1 MCVYVCARVCV
12 PVYIHLITWGPHHPE
27 LPHHLL
33 VIPRNTRCRQIKPVP
48 TLFSTLIAP
57 RGPQSNLS
65 DNFVMGSPP
74 HPWRP
79 DSDEGQYFAS
89 RQPLSHSS
97 VTHAHHVRTCV
108 CLSLRP
114 SLTPPPLPPLL
125 LVQLS
130 GATGNTPAICP
141 WTLRLKGTPHQAII
155 LCVYTIPKYV
165 LAYSLRDH
173 SSPDRCL
180 YRDQLVAISPHH
192 ILTMARCCHWT
203 SPFGPEAAS
212 PSTSGPVVQNR

>member
-114 SLTPPPLPPLL
+114 SLTPPPPP
-125 LVQLS
+125 S
-130 GATGNTPAICP
+130 PPPCPAVRGDRKHSSNMSLDLALEGYP
-141 WTLRLKGTPHQAII
+141 APGYYTM
-155 LCVYTIPKYV
+155 CVYYTKI
-165 LAYSLRDH
+165 RT
-173 SSPDRCL
+173 CL
-180 YRDQLVAISPHH
+180 LP
-192 ILTMARCCHWT
+192 AR
-203 SPFGPEAAS
+203 P
-212 PSTSGPVVQNR
+212 Q